1 MTGSFVQEAM
11 KCKSD
16 TISWTVTKEQIET
29 IVSAL
34 KVHFPKMTYTA
45 SVDWDDEE
53 KYRLRCVLKNKLAT
67 K

>member
-1 MTGSFVQEAM
+1 MTASFVKEALS
-11 KCKSD
+11 CK
-16 TISWTVTKEQIET
+16 TGTVSWTVTKEQIET

-53 KYRLRCVLKNKLAT
+53 MYRLRCVLSNK

>member
-1 MTGSFVQEAM
+1 M
-11 KCKSD
+11 KC
-16 TISWTVTKEQIET
+16 TTGTVSWTVTKEQIET
-29 IVSAL
+29 IVPAL

-53 KYRLRCVLKNKLAT
+53 MYRLRCVLSNK